1 MTVMAWSDCSNGK
14 EDLVEISEL
23 TFADLQ
29 ADLMEASYGIHV
41 DGEVFHLHKLNAH
54 LMAFAQLNDDA
65 ITADA

>member
-1 MTVMAWSDCSNGK
+1 MAWSDSSNGK
-14 EDLVEISEL
+14 EDLVELGEL

-29 ADLMEASYGIHV
+29 ADLMEACYGIHV

>member
-1 MTVMAWSDCSNGK
+1 MAWPDGSNGK

-29 ADLMEASYGIHV
+29 ADLMEASYGIHI
-41 DGEVFHLHKLNAH
+41 DGKVFHLHELNAH
-54 LMAFAQLNDDA
+54 LMAFAQLNDDT